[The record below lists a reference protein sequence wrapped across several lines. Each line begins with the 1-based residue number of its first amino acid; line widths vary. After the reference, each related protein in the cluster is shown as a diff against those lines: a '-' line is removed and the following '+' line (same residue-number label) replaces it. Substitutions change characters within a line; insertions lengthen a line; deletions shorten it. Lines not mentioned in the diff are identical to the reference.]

1 MGNPVLDSIDILIVE
16 DNPGDARLIKEVLND
31 NKVYNS
37 LHIVNDGVEAMNFL
51 HNQGEYE
58 SAPRPDIIIL
68 DLNLPK
74 RDGREVLAEIK
85 ADEEL
90 RHIPVVIMTISQA
103 EEDILKTY
111 KLHANCYITKPI
123 DLNEFIKVVKS
134 IEDFWFSI
142 VKLPPKNAIK
152 KW

>member
-37 LHIVNDGVEAMNFL
+37 LYIVNDGVEALNFL
-51 HNQGEYE
+51 HNKGEYQNV
-58 SAPRPDIIIL
+58 PRPDIIIL

-90 RHIPVVIMTISQA
+90 RYIPVVIMTISQA

-123 DLNEFIKVVKS
+123 DLNEFIRVVKS
-134 IEDFWFSI
+134 IEDFWFSV
-142 VKLPPKNAIK
+142 VKLPAKNAIK